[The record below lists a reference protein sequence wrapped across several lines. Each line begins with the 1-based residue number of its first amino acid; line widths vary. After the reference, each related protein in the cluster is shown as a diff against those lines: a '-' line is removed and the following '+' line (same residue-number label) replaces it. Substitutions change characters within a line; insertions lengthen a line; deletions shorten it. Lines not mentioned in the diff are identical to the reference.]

1 MGNAVRDEIVIPL
14 NYYREVEEEGG
25 EVEREIDREKLGIAL
40 ILFSGLGPFLE
51 SRKKIQS
58 ERECEQERML

>member
-25 EVEREIDREKLGIAL
+25 EVEREREKLGIAL
-40 ILFSGLGPFLE
+40 ILFLGLGPF
-51 SRKKIQS
+51 
-58 ERECEQERML
+58 